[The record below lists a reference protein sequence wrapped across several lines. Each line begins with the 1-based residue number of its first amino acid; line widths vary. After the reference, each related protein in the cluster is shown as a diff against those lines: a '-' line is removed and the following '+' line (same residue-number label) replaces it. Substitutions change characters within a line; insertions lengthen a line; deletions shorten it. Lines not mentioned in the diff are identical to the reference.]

1 MAPISI
7 KVFQN
12 TLRAAATQ
20 HRHNYTNIH
29 SITVRWE
36 KDHTKADKVS
46 QYFQNLLK
54 TLNIP
59 PAAEHIIRHNSP
71 NPDIPFQQAF
81 HDILEESQPKTNSDH
96 KLLIFHYAGHGFI
109 KNGQLTFA
117 ETATAEKTLN
127 AGNCLFED
135 TGLIPDS
142 VHLDILL
149 IFDCCYI
156 GHIATRA
163 PIISNRV
170 VEILAATST
179 QIPRN
184 RILPENAFTAKIAE
198 EITRRKRS
206 GHQYVE
212 FADVFQTLRSRGE
225 RDKLRPT
232 HALLVGVGSVILPLN
247 NSRTVDP
254 VTIAPMCTA
263 LFSVSVAKEMTAEE
277 LRQLSSWMKNLPC
290 FAGLE
295 VDKVYPGKA
304 RCLILRSALSV
315 YTKLHRVQGY
325 SLIAED
331 VRAPI
336 DLDNLV

>member
-7 KVFQN
+7 KAFQN
-12 TLRAAATQ
+12 TLRVAATQ

-29 SITVRWE
+29 SMT
-36 KDHTKADKVS
+36 
-46 QYFQNLLK
+46 YFQNLLK

-59 PAAEHIIRHNSP
+59 PAIEHIIRHSSP

-81 HDILEESQPKTNSDH
+81 HDILDESQPKTKSDH
-96 KLLIFHYAGHGFI
+96 NLLIFHYAGHGFI

-127 AGNCLFED
+127 AG
-135 TGLIPDS
+135 IS
-142 VHLDILL
+142 
-149 IFDCCYI
+149 
-156 GHIATRA
+156 TRA

-184 RILPENAFTAKIAE
+184 RILPENTFTAKLAE
-198 EITRRKRS
+198 EIACRKRS
-206 GHQYVE
+206 GHKYVE
-212 FADVFQTLRSRGE
+212 IADVFQTLRSRGE
-225 RDKLRPT
+225 RDRLRPT
-232 HALLVGVGSVILPLN
+232 HALLVGVESVVLPLDG
-247 NSRTVDP
+247 SCAVDP
-254 VTIAPMCTA
+254 VTVAPMCTA

-295 VDKVYPGKA
+295 VDK
-304 RCLILRSALSV
+304 
-315 YTKLHRVQGY
+315 GY

-336 DLDNLV
+336 DLDNLSTGYEKYHNE